1 MFRGQEVFEAEAI
14 VEPARAAAMI
24 DSLPEPSGLSH
35 VELKNAASMALA
47 RILARP
53 KDERWRYVER
63 ALLHL
68 WPIDSEED

>member
-1 MFRGQEVFEAEAI
+1 
-14 VEPARAAAMI
+14 
-24 DSLPEPSGLSH
+24 
-35 VELKNAASMALA
+35 VELKNTASMALA